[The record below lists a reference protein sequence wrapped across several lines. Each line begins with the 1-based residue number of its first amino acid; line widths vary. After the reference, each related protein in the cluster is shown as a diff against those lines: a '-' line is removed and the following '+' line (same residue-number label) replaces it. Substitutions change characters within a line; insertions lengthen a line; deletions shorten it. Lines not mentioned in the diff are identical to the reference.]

1 MVFSL
6 HRSLRKRNKRVKL
19 LILNLNLNLR
29 SFDIL
34 KMKNGPWLIKNL
46 KRNLDLADQNRDERS
61 PNVSASWIKSLIVFY
76 AEDQSVRGIVKMFIT
91 QYISIIITATKST
104 KGKADTKQQVILARG
119 LIYSGLLGIH
129 QAQGK

>member
-1 MVFSL
+1 MIFSL

-19 LILNLNLNLR
+19 LISNLNLNLR

-61 PNVSASWIKSLIVFY
+61 PNVSAS
-76 AEDQSVRGIVKMFIT
+76 
-91 QYISIIITATKST
+91 
-104 KGKADTKQQVILARG
+104 
-119 LIYSGLLGIH
+119 
-129 QAQGK
+129 

>member
-61 PNVSASWIKSLIVFY
+61 PNVSAS
-76 AEDQSVRGIVKMFIT
+76 
-91 QYISIIITATKST
+91 
-104 KGKADTKQQVILARG
+104 
-119 LIYSGLLGIH
+119 
-129 QAQGK
+129 

>member
-1 MVFSL
+1 MIFSL

-61 PNVSASWIKSLIVFY
+61 PNVSAS
-76 AEDQSVRGIVKMFIT
+76 
-91 QYISIIITATKST
+91 
-104 KGKADTKQQVILARG
+104 
-119 LIYSGLLGIH
+119 
-129 QAQGK
+129 

>member
-1 MVFSL
+1 MIFSL

-29 SFDIL
+29 NFDIL

-61 PNVSASWIKSLIVFY
+61 PNVSAS
-76 AEDQSVRGIVKMFIT
+76 
-91 QYISIIITATKST
+91 
-104 KGKADTKQQVILARG
+104 
-119 LIYSGLLGIH
+119 
-129 QAQGK
+129 